1 MLEFLE
7 YAAGLHFDQC
17 PDYKHC
23 RSIFSKVTVKSFFHC
38 SYMPPKVAG
47 KGLALDGVGE
57 TSSKKPKKAV
67 VVKAGAEKRKV
78 REGEE
83 CENGSNKRPAAPK
96 GVDLGSPALRNGDE
110 VYEEGSPAPAKKGR
124 KVVKAKVTAKA
135 KKSANAQAAEMLG
148 RKMRN
153 GGGAGNMDS
162 GSEEDMF
169 AASPSPVKKIANR
182 EFKEM
187 GSQVIC

>member
-1 MLEFLE
+1 
-7 YAAGLHFDQC
+7 
-17 PDYKHC
+17 
-23 RSIFSKVTVKSFFHC
+23 
-38 SYMPPKVAG
+38 MPPKVAG

-57 TSSKKPKKAV
+57 ASSKKPKKAV
-67 VVKAGAEKRKV
+67 AAKVVAGKRKV

-83 CENGSNKRPAAPK
+83 TENGSNKRPAALK
-96 GVDLGSPALRNGDE
+96 VVDLGSPALGNGEE
-110 VYEEGSPAPAKKGR
+110 VDGEESLAPAKKGR
-124 KVVKAKVTAKA
+124 KAVKVKVTAKA

-148 RKMRN
+148 RKIRN